1 MDNKLKDLLPLLT
14 AVSGIL
20 IAAFKDDMTPPGN
33 YILLGL
39 LALLVIAALAM
50 VIARWVRNSK
60 TMTST
65 AIVSKARKY
74 SRSLIRLAKANEKQF
89 RRCD

>member
-65 AIVSKARKY
+65 AIVSKARK
-74 SRSLIRLAKANEKQF
+74 
-89 RRCD
+89 

>member
-50 VIARWVRNSK
+50 VIANGYA
-60 TMTST
+60 T
-65 AIVSKARKY
+65 AKR
-74 SRSLIRLAKANEKQF
+74 
-89 RRCD
+89 